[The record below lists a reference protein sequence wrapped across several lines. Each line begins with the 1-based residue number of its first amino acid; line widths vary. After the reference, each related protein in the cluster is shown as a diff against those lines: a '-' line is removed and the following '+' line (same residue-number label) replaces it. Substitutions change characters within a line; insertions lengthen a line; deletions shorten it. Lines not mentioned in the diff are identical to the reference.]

1 MKASKWEVIILKP
14 TAVFQTFIEAQC
26 PNIEPPDFKLLQTDC
41 TAYAIPKHTNDEDIL
56 NTIESHYKLMFHH
69 EMSRWLGDEV
79 EHEIKGSFLDFLC
92 CFKFEMH
99 NQLVLLEKD
108 FKEGQQVFCVR
119 PRSVLLKW
127 MKSLSEEST
136 ELCEVLEQVN
146 VSQLSENATVVIKNF
161 KQSSEVKSFV
171 ESFYP
176 EIFEVEMSR
185 MCDKAQQWP
194 AVSSYQD
201 FSRYFTVDIH
211 TQLVHLN

>member
-26 PNIEPPDFKLLQTDC
+26 PNIEAPDFKLLQTDC

-79 EHEIKGSFLDFLC
+79 EHEMKGSFLDFLC

-146 VSQLSENATVVIKNF
+146 VSHLSENATVVIKNF

-185 MCDKAQQWP
+185 MCDKAQRWP